1 VAKFELAAVHAAARC
16 GRVRV
21 GGPRF
26 TGRLLPYVTEYV
38 QMIAFT
44 ESVLLELREP
54 DYMSTL
60 EYQGVEY
67 DAYGV
72 AISHDLQQRFGIE
85 GLETWYLKLT
95 MDEDDDGGEVL
106 VVSLH
111 EPEGALRR
119 SGGTLPVRF
128 RRTT

>member
-1 VAKFELAAVHAAARC
+1 MARFELAVVHAAAKR

-21 GGPRF
+21 GGARF
-26 TGRLLPYVTEYV
+26 KARLLPYVPEYV

-44 ESVLLELREP
+44 ESVLLELREQ
-54 DYMSTL
+54 DFMKTL
-60 EYQGVEY
+60 KYEGVEH

-72 AISHDLQQRFGIE
+72 AISRHLQQRFGVE

>member
-1 VAKFELAAVHAAARC
+1 MARFELAVVHAAARS

-26 TGRLLPYVTEYV
+26 KACLLPYVSDYV

-44 ESVLLELREP
+44 EAVLLELREP
-54 DYMSTL
+54 DFMNTR
-60 EYQGVEY
+60 EYEGVEH

-72 AISHDLQQRFGIE
+72 AISRDLQRRFRIE
-85 GLETWYLKLT
+85 GLETWYLKFT
-95 MDEDDDGGEVL
+95 MDEDDEGGEVL

-111 EPEGALRR
+111 EPVEALSRV
-119 SGGTLPVRF
+119 GGTLPVRF
-128 RRTT
+128 RRMT

>member
-1 VAKFELAAVHAAARC
+1 VARFELAVVHAAARR
-16 GRVRV
+16 GRVRM

-26 TGRLLPYVTEYV
+26 KDRLLPYVTEYV

-44 ESVLLELREP
+44 ESVLLELREL
-54 DYMSTL
+54 DFMKTL
-60 EYQGVEY
+60 EYEGVGY

-72 AISHDLQQRFGIE
+72 AISGDLQQRFGIE
-85 GLETWYLKLT
+85 GLETWYVKFT
-95 MDEDDDGGEVL
+95 VDEDDDGGEVL

-111 EPEGALRR
+111 EPEGALHR

-128 RRTT
+128 RRTM

>member
-1 VAKFELAAVHAAARC
+1 MAKFQLAVVHAAARR

-26 TGRLLPYVTEYV
+26 KDRLLPYVSEYV
-38 QMIAFT
+38 RMIAFT
-44 ESVLLELREP
+44 ESVLLELREH
-54 DYMSTL
+54 DFMRTH
-60 EYQGVEY
+60 EYGGVEY

-72 AISHDLQQRFGIE
+72 AISPDLQQRFGIE
-85 GLETWYLKLT
+85 GLETWYVKLT
-95 MDEDDDGGEVL
+95 MDEDEDGGEVL

-111 EPEGALRR
+111 EPEETLRR
-119 SGGTLPVRF
+119 TGGTLPVRF

>member
-1 VAKFELAAVHAAARC
+1 MARFALAVVHEAARV

-21 GGPRF
+21 GGPQF
-26 TGRLLPYVTEYV
+26 KARLLPYVPGYV
-38 QMIAFT
+38 EMIAFT
-44 ESVLLELREP
+44 EAVLLELRDP
-54 DYMSTL
+54 DFMKTL
-60 EYQGVEY
+60 EYEGIAH

-72 AISHDLQQRFGIE
+72 AISHDLQRRFGIE

-111 EPEGALRR
+111 EPEEPLRR
-119 SGGTLPVRF
+119 SGGMLPVRF
-128 RRTT
+128 RRKT

>member
-1 VAKFELAAVHAAARC
+1 MARFELAVVHAAAKG

-21 GGPRF
+21 GGARF
-26 TGRLLPYVTEYV
+26 KARLLPYIPEYV

-44 ESVLLELREP
+44 ESVLLELREQ
-54 DYMSTL
+54 DFMKTL
-60 EYQGVEY
+60 EYEGVEH

-72 AISHDLQQRFGIE
+72 AISRDLQQRFRID
-85 GLETWYLKLT
+85 GLETWDLKLT

-111 EPEGALRR
+111 QPEGALRR

>member
-1 VAKFELAAVHAAARC
+1 VTRFELAVVHAAAKR
-16 GRVRV
+16 GRVRA

-26 TGRLLPYVTEYV
+26 KARLLPYVPEYV

-44 ESVLLELREP
+44 ESVLLELREH
-54 DYMSTL
+54 DFMKTL
-60 EYQGVEY
+60 EYEGVEY

-72 AISHDLQQRFGIE
+72 AISRDLQQRFGIE
-85 GLETWYLKLT
+85 GLETWYVKLT

>member
-1 VAKFELAAVHAAARC
+1 MARFELAVVHAAAGR

-26 TGRLLPYVTEYV
+26 KDRLLPYVPEYV

-44 ESVLLELREP
+44 ESVLLELREH
-54 DYMSTL
+54 DFMRTH
-60 EYQGVEY
+60 EYDGVEY
-67 DAYGV
+67 DAYGI
-72 AISHDLQQRFGIE
+72 AISRDLQQRFGIE

-95 MDEDDDGGEVL
+95 MDEDDDGGEGL

-111 EPEGALRR
+111 EPEEALRR
-119 SGGTLPVRF
+119 TGGTLPVRF

>member
-1 VAKFELAAVHAAARC
+1 MARFELAVVHAAARR

-26 TGRLLPYVTEYV
+26 KDRLLPYVPEYV

-44 ESVLLELREP
+44 ESVLLELRER
-54 DYMSTL
+54 DFMRTHVY
-60 EYQGVEY
+60 EGVEH
-67 DAYGV
+67 DAYDV
-72 AISHDLQQRFGIE
+72 AISPDLQRRFGIE
-85 GLETWYLKLT
+85 GLETWYVKLT

-111 EPEGALRR
+111 EPEGPLRR

>member
-1 VAKFELAAVHAAARC
+1 MLFGVTPTRFERAVARFELAVVHAAAKR

-26 TGRLLPYVTEYV
+26 KARLL
-38 QMIAFT
+38 
-44 ESVLLELREP
+44 
-54 DYMSTL
+54 
-60 EYQGVEY
+60 
-67 DAYGV
+67 
-72 AISHDLQQRFGIE
+72 
-85 GLETWYLKLT
+85 

-111 EPEGALRR
+111 EPEEALRR

>member
-1 VAKFELAAVHAAARC
+1 MARFELAVVHAAARA

-26 TGRLLPYVTEYV
+26 KARLLPYFSEYV
-38 QMIAFT
+38 QMFAFT
-44 ESVLLELREP
+44 EAVLLEVREP
-54 DYMSTL
+54 DFMNTL
-60 EYQGVEY
+60 VYEGVEH
-67 DAYGV
+67 DAYGL
-72 AISHDLQQRFGIE
+72 AISRDLQRRFGIE

-95 MDEDDDGGEVL
+95 MDEDDEGGEVL

-111 EPEGALRR
+111 GPEEALCR

-128 RRTT
+128 RRKT

>member
-1 VAKFELAAVHAAARC
+1 VARFELAVVHAAAKH

-26 TGRLLPYVTEYV
+26 KARLLPYVPEYI

-44 ESVLLELREP
+44 ESVLLELRAH
-54 DYMSTL
+54 DFMRTL
-60 EYQGVEY
+60 EYEGVEY

-72 AISHDLQQRFGIE
+72 AISRDLQQRFGIE

>member
-1 VAKFELAAVHAAARC
+1 MARFELAVVHAAAER

-26 TGRLLPYVTEYV
+26 KDRLLPYVPEYV

-44 ESVLLELREP
+44 ESVLLELREH
-54 DYMSTL
+54 DFMRTH
-60 EYQGVEY
+60 EYDGVEY
-67 DAYGV
+67 DAYGI
-72 AISHDLQQRFGIE
+72 AISRDLQQRFGIE

-111 EPEGALRR
+111 EPEEALRR
-119 SGGTLPVRF
+119 TGGTLPVRF

>member
-1 VAKFELAAVHAAARC
+1 MARFELAVVHAAARS

-21 GGPRF
+21 GGARF
-26 TGRLLPYVTEYV
+26 KARLLPYVPEYLK
-38 QMIAFT
+38 MLAFA
-44 ESVLLELREP
+44 ESVLLELREH
-54 DYMSTL
+54 DFMKTHVY
-60 EYQGVEY
+60 EGVEY

-72 AISHDLQQRFGIE
+72 AISRDLQQRFGIE

-95 MDEDDDGGEVL
+95 MDEDEDGGEVL
-106 VVSLH
+106 VASLH
-111 EPEGALRR
+111 EPEEALRR

>member
-1 VAKFELAAVHAAARC
+1 VARFELAVVHAAALA

-21 GGPRF
+21 GGPQF
-26 TGRLLPYVTEYV
+26 KARLLPYVPEYV

-44 ESVLLELREP
+44 EAVLLELREQ
-54 DYMSTL
+54 DYLKSHVYEGL
-60 EYQGVEY
+60 DY

-72 AISHDLQQRFGIE
+72 AISSALQERFGIE
-85 GLETWYLKLT
+85 GLETWYVKLT
-95 MDEDDDGGEVL
+95 VDEGDEGGEVL

-111 EPEGALRR
+111 EPTETLRR
-119 SGGTLPVRF
+119 SGGPLPVRF

>member
-1 VAKFELAAVHAAARC
+1 MARFELAVVHAAAKR

-21 GGPRF
+21 GGARF
-26 TGRLLPYVTEYV
+26 KARLLPYVPEYV

-44 ESVLLELREP
+44 ESVLLELREQ
-54 DYMSTL
+54 DFMKTL
-60 EYQGVEY
+60 EYEGVEH

-72 AISHDLQQRFGIE
+72 AISRDLQHRFGIE

-95 MDEDDDGGEVL
+95 MDEDEDGGEVL

-128 RRTT
+128 RRTM

>member
-1 VAKFELAAVHAAARC
+1 V
-16 GRVRV
+16 
-21 GGPRF
+21 
-26 TGRLLPYVTEYV
+26 
-38 QMIAFT
+38 
-44 ESVLLELREP
+44 
-54 DYMSTL
+54 
-60 EYQGVEY
+60 
-67 DAYGV
+67 
-72 AISHDLQQRFGIE
+72 
-85 GLETWYLKLT
+85 KLT

>member
-1 VAKFELAAVHAAARC
+1 MARFELAVVHAAARC

-21 GGPRF
+21 GGARF
-26 TGRLLPYVTEYV
+26 RARLLPYVQEYV

-44 ESVLLELREP
+44 ESVLLEIREQ
-54 DYMSTL
+54 DFMNTL
-60 EYQGVEY
+60 EYEGVDY

-72 AISHDLQQRFGIE
+72 AISRDLQQRFGID

-95 MDEDDDGGEVL
+95 MDEDDEGGEVL

-111 EPEGALRR
+111 EPEAPLRR
-119 SGGTLPVRF
+119 SGGMLPVRF

>member
-1 VAKFELAAVHAAARC
+1 
-16 GRVRV
+16 
-21 GGPRF
+21 
-26 TGRLLPYVTEYV
+26 
-38 QMIAFT
+38 MIAFT
-44 ESVLLELREP
+44 ESVLLELREQ
-54 DYMSTL
+54 DFMKTL
-60 EYQGVEY
+60 EYEGVEQ

-72 AISHDLQQRFGIE
+72 AISRDLQQRFGIE

-95 MDEDDDGGEVL
+95 MDEDEDGGEVL

-111 EPEGALRR
+111 EPEAALRR